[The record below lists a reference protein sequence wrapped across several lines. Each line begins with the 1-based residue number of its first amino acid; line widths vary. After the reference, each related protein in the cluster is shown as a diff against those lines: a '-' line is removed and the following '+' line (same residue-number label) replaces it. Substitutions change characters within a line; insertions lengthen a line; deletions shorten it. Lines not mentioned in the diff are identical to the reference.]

1 MAKWLIT
8 SFDLNWEDNNSAPT
22 RSTNDGPAPSQGA
35 TDRFINSPIR
45 KNNFFDTLTDS
56 FDSPQHF
63 LFHSPPCVEDIVINF
78 AEWNIFDQ
86 TGFVCDIL
94 QKPRHVGKDDQF
106 LGFQRRSQNCGSS
119 ISVNI
124 DSLPLI
130 ANRGRAQ
137 NRCVSMLQQQ
147 LNQIQIN
154 PFNPPSMVTTENFPF
169 PILNNGY
176 S

>member
-119 ISVNI
+119 ISV
-124 DSLPLI
+124 SLQEW
-130 ANRGRAQ
+130 AVGVRRALPSGSAAVARSGL
-137 NRCVSMLQQQ
+137 RCRH
-147 LNQIQIN
+147 
-154 PFNPPSMVTTENFPF
+154 PSAAVATACSAART
-169 PILNNGY
+169 
-176 S
+176 